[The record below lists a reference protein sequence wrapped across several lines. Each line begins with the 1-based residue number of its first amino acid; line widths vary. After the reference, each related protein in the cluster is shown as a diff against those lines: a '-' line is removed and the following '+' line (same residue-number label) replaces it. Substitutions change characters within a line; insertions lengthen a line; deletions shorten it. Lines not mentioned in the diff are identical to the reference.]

1 MGKVFLRMAA
11 IYVCDS
17 TRGTGKGS
25 PTHQLGGGC
34 AGRSQTAVLLLRS
47 LQHDGNHLLSCDFAN
62 AFNCVSRAKIFE
74 SLLAEPTL
82 SKLVPLTCWLYG
94 SPSSL
99 YVRRPGQDPYHI
111 RSCTGARQGCV
122 LGTALFCLA
131 VKPLYERVTASVPTV
146 KAIAICDDI
155 TFAGTAD
162 DTIRAFDI
170 LRETAPEFG
179 LEMVPEK
186 CFMTPSTDLADAHI
200 GALVGRAIAVNTNG
214 RKILG
219 SPFGPTDQSIADLA
233 TTIVRQHNR
242 MLDALVSPHMDPKVA
257 YLILRMCMAPRLCYL
272 TRTTPTHLLMDA
284 LRPFD
289 ERIQD
294 TFRAIV
300 RIPRLS
306 ELALLQIHLPLRL
319 AGMGV
324 RSAAMVAPIAA
335 TAALASITKLLP
347 PSAAIFDLFRLRDLL
362 AHIHTEFPNTLEIL
376 PGEDAFHD
384 HFKAQE
390 RACRLQRQ
398 ITSKA
403 ERYIVDRLILQTRD
417 RARFNSASGRLAS
430 SWLTAL
436 PISRDT
442 SMSPEGFR
450 MACRFRLGAPPVD
463 DVQQLPADQYPKWQD
478 QPEVPVVQG

>member
-1 MGKVFLRMAA
+1 MGEVFLRMAA

-17 TRGTGKGS
+17 IRDELAKVLQPINFAVGV
-25 PTHQLGGGC
+25 QGG
-34 AGRSQTAVLLLRS
+34 SQTAVLLLRS

-82 SKLVPLTCWLYG
+82 SKLVPLTYWLYG

-257 YLILRMCMAPRLCYL
+257 YLILRMCMAPRLN
-272 TRTTPTHLLMDA
+272 
-284 LRPFD
+284 
-289 ERIQD
+289 
-294 TFRAIV
+294 
-300 RIPRLS
+300 
-306 ELALLQIHLPLRL
+306 
-319 AGMGV
+319 
-324 RSAAMVAPIAA
+324 
-335 TAALASITKLLP
+335 LLP
-347 PSAAIFDLFRLRDLL
+347 HENNADSP
-362 AHIHTEFPNTLEIL
+362 PN
-376 PGEDAFHD
+376 G
-384 HFKAQE
+384 
-390 RACRLQRQ
+390 RA
-398 ITSKA
+398 
-403 ERYIVDRLILQTRD
+403 
-417 RARFNSASGRLAS
+417 
-430 SWLTAL
+430 
-436 PISRDT
+436 
-442 SMSPEGFR
+442 SP
-450 MACRFRLGAPPVD
+450 L
-463 DVQQLPADQYPKWQD
+463 
-478 QPEVPVVQG
+478 